1 MKKIYSLI
9 TVAVLACSIAVAQ
22 QANKSAG
29 TKASAAPGPFE
40 GTITFIQSNGIDTSY
55 YEYYVKGNKVKVD
68 NFDPKTKNV
77 EGTFLIDIS
86 TKKMTALSP
95 VRKIYFDQPSGA
107 PVKPTGTPKAAKT
120 NNTKK
125 INGYTCTEYVV
136 VNGDEGT
143 KIHFWLAKGRFDF
156 FADMLKIL
164 NRKDKFSEYY
174 LQIPSI
180 QGMFPMLATQEDLS
194 GNIKGEMKAQKMD
207 KTTVSDDTFS
217 IPAGYKEFKK

>member
-1 MKKIYSLI
+1 MKKLYSFLTI
-9 TVAVLACSIAVAQ
+9 SFLATAVAFGQ
-22 QANKSAG
+22 TAHKAAG
-29 TKASAAPGPFE
+29 GGAAAAGPFE
-40 GTITFIQSNGIDTSY
+40 GTITFIQSNGIDTSF

-68 NFDPKTKNV
+68 NFDPKTKTT
-77 EGTFLIDIS
+77 EGTFIIDLT
-86 TKKMTALSP
+86 TKKMTAISP

-136 VNGDEGT
+136 VDAEEGM
-143 KIHFWLAKGRFDF
+143 KIHYWLAKGRFDF
-156 FADMLKIL
+156 FTGMLQVL

-174 LQIPSI
+174 LEIPAI

-194 GNIKGEMKAQKMD
+194 GAVKGEMKADKMD
-207 KTTVSDDTFS
+207 KATVSDDAFN